1 MHKAHD
7 AADSSYTSM
16 RVLSTVVSVVL
27 PLCQLCHALRFA
39 RTGCRARAAH
49 PLCLAPGDR
58 VRVLA
63 DVSIKGVANTKGMRG
78 TIVAAAEVD

>member
-1 MHKAHD
+1 MGAC
-7 AADSSYTSM
+7 ATLRSM
-16 RVLSTVVSVVL
+16 RWVLPTVVCVALL
-27 PLCQLCHALRFA
+27 PCQLCHAVRFA
-39 RTGCRARAAH
+39 RPACRARAAH